1 MKNKALWILCVL
13 VLVYVLQLFWV
24 NLVIIFM
31 DAFYNL
37 TDDVQ
42 HLFLSV
48 LFAPIFE
55 ETMYRYAP
63 LSIAKKYFPKS
74 ITTIVIVSSIT
85 FGLAH
90 SNPFP
95 VNILVQGML
104 GVSFSIIYLK
114 YGLRY
119 SILSHA
125 IWNLGCF
132 LNFL

>member
-1 MKNKALWILCVL
+1 MKNKSLWIVCIL
-13 VLVYVLQLFWV
+13 VLVYLLQLLWV

-37 TDDVQ
+37 TDDIQ

-48 LFAPIFE
+48 LFAPVVE

-63 LSIAKKYFPKS
+63 LSIARKYFPKS
-74 ITTIVIVSSIT
+74 ITAVVILSSII
-85 FGLAH
+85 FGLGH
-90 SNPFP
+90 TNPFP
-95 VNILVQGML
+95 ASILIQGML
-104 GVSFSIIYLK
+104 GVSFSYVYLK

-125 IWNLGCF
+125 LWNLGCL
-132 LNFL
+132 LNFI